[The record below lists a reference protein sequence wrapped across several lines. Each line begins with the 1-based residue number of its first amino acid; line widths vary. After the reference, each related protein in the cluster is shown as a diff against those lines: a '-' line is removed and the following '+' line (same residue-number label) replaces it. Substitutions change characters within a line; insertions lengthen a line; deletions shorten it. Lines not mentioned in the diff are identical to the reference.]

1 MNNNTLKL
9 KSIFEL
15 LNEEFYIPSYQRGYR
30 WTDIQVKALL
40 ADIWDFRNKDPK
52 KEEFYCLQPVV
63 VTKSD
68 NSATSAWE
76 LIDGQQRLTTIY
88 IILSFFNKRFS
99 EEFRNPVFSLEYQTR
114 TDSKKYLTDIN
125 DAEKNDNIDYYF
137 IHEAYTAIREWFKG
151 KQNFINDF
159 ESILLNNT
167 KVIWYEVN
175 DDSTDSIDIFTRINI
190 GKIPLTNAELVKALF
205 LQKDNFEDKATLKQL
220 QIASEWDAM
229 EKKLQNDSFWHFIYS
244 TKNNMQYENRIEY
257 IFDLIYEKKKE
268 NEDHFT
274 FNKFQDE
281 FTADKIRNNGILD
294 VDGLWLKVKKYF
306 LTIEEWYGERDL
318 YHLIGFLIE
327 YKADINELKKTSD
340 KLSKTMFKKHLK
352 TEIKDRLS
360 NIQIESLE
368 YGQNPYEI
376 RMILLLF
383 NIQTILATK
392 EADMR
397 FPFDKYKS
405 DNWDIEHI
413 NSQSDKTIS
422 PKDRKSWAI
431 DILEFYTGLYGYA
444 SDVFNERGIS
454 QINAQKE
461 KIEILKDITKT
472 IANKLVTILESEH
485 VNDELF
491 QEVYEEVLELY
502 IEKENGQIDNIS
514 NLALLDDVT
523 NRSYGNAMFFIKRK
537 RIIENDKNGIF
548 VPICTKNVFL
558 KYYTRHSDNN
568 MYWNQKDAI
577 DYLETMKEILRD
589 YLTVKE

>member
-15 LNEEFYIPSYQRGYR
+15 LNEQFYIPSYQRGYR

-63 VTKSD
+63 VTKPD
-68 NSATSAWE
+68 NSSAIAWE

-114 TDSKKYLTDIN
+114 TDSKKYLADIN

-205 LQKDNFEDKATLKQL
+205 LQKDNFQDKATLKQL

-257 IFDLIYEKKKE
+257 IFDLIHEKKKE

-281 FTADKIRNNGILD
+281 FTDDKIRNNGILD

-306 LTIEEWYGERDL
+306 LTIEEWYSERDL

-340 KLSKTMFKKHLK
+340 KLSKTVFKEHLK

-360 NIQIESLE
+360 TIQIESLE

-502 IEKENGQIDNIS
+502 IEKENSQIDNIS

-577 DYLETMKEILRD
+577 DYLETMKEILGD

>member
-63 VTKSD
+63 VKKPD
-68 NSATSAWE
+68 NSSTSPWE

-114 TDSKKYLTDIN
+114 TDSKKYLADIN

-137 IHEAYTAIREWFKG
+137 IHEAYTAIKEWFKG

-220 QIASEWDAM
+220 QIASEWDAI

-257 IFDLIYEKKKE
+257 IFDLIHEKKKE

-281 FTADKIRNNGILD
+281 FTADKIQNNGILD
-294 VDGLWLKVKKYF
+294 VDGLWLNVKKYF
-306 LTIEEWYGERDL
+306 LTIEEWYSERDL

-327 YKADINELKKTSD
+327 YKADINELKRTSD
-340 KLSKTMFKKHLK
+340 KLSKTVFKEHLK
-352 TEIKDRLS
+352 TEIKNRLS
-360 NIQIESLE
+360 SIQIESLE

-444 SDVFNERGIS
+444 SDVFNENGTS

-461 KIEILKDITKT
+461 KIEILKDVTKT

-485 VNDELF
+485 VNEELF

-502 IEKENGQIDNIS
+502 IEKENSQIDNIS

-577 DYLETMKEILRD
+577 DYLETMKEILSN

>member
-15 LNEEFYIPSYQRGYR
+15 LPEEFYIPSYQRGYR
-30 WTDIQVKALL
+30 WTDTQVTALL
-40 ADIWDFRNKDPK
+40 TDIWDFRNKNPK
-52 KEEFYCLQPVV
+52 NEEFYCLQPVV
-63 VTKSD
+63 VTKPKNNT
-68 NSATSAWE
+68 NSPWE

-88 IILSFFNKRFS
+88 ILLSFFNKRFS

-114 TDSKKYLTDIN
+114 TDSKKYLADIN
-125 DAEKNDNIDYYF
+125 EAEKNNNIDYYF
-137 IHEAYTAIREWFKG
+137 IHEAYATIKEWFKG
-151 KQNFINDF
+151 KQNLINDF

-220 QIASEWDAM
+220 QIASEWDAI

-244 TKNNMQYENRIEY
+244 TKNNIQYENRIEY
-257 IFDLIYEKKKE
+257 IFDLIHEKKKE

-274 FNKFQDE
+274 FNKFQEE
-281 FTADKIRNNGILD
+281 FSKNKEENKD
-294 VDGLWLKVKKYF
+294 VLNIDDLWLSVKKYF
-306 LTIEEWYGERDL
+306 LTIEEWYNERDL

-327 YKADINELKKTSD
+327 YKADINELKKASDRLTKTAFKEHLKNTIKD
-340 KLSKTMFKKHLK
+340 KLYS
-352 TEIKDRLS
+352 
-360 NIQIESLE
+360 IQLESLE
-368 YGQNPYEI
+368 YGQNPFEI
-376 RMILLLF
+376 RMVLLLF
-383 NIQTILATK
+383 NIQTILSTK

-413 NSQSDKTIS
+413 NSQSDKTIN
-422 PKDRKSWAI
+422 PKDRKAWAL
-431 DILEFYTGLYGYA
+431 DILEFYTGLYGYDA
-444 SDVFNERGIS
+444 DILNELGIS
-454 QINAQKE
+454 QTQAQKD
-461 KIEILKDITKT
+461 KIDVLGDVTKA
-472 IANKLVTILESEH
+472 IANKLINILDSER
-485 VNDELF
+485 VNDEQF
-491 QEVYEEVLELY
+491 QEVYEEVVELY
-502 IEKENGQIDNIS
+502 IERETGQNDNIS

-558 KYYTRHSDNN
+558 KYYTKHSDNN
-568 MYWNQKDAI
+568 MYWNQNDAK
-577 DYLETMKEILRD
+577 DYLETMKEILTD
-589 YLTVKE
+589 YLTIKE

>member
-1 MNNNTLKL
+1 
-9 KSIFEL
+9 
-15 LNEEFYIPSYQRGYR
+15 
-30 WTDIQVKALL
+30 
-40 ADIWDFRNKDPK
+40 
-52 KEEFYCLQPVV
+52 
-63 VTKSD
+63 
-68 NSATSAWE
+68 
-76 LIDGQQRLTTIY
+76 
-88 IILSFFNKRFS
+88 
-99 EEFRNPVFSLEYQTR
+99 
-114 TDSKKYLTDIN
+114 
-125 DAEKNDNIDYYF
+125 
-137 IHEAYTAIREWFKG
+137 
-151 KQNFINDF
+151 
-159 ESILLNNT
+159 
-167 KVIWYEVN
+167 
-175 DDSTDSIDIFTRINI
+175 
-190 GKIPLTNAELVKALF
+190 
-205 LQKDNFEDKATLKQL
+205 
-220 QIASEWDAM
+220 
-229 EKKLQNDSFWHFIYS
+229 
-244 TKNNMQYENRIEY
+244 
-257 IFDLIYEKKKE
+257 
-268 NEDHFT
+268 
-274 FNKFQDE
+274 
-281 FTADKIRNNGILD
+281 
-294 VDGLWLKVKKYF
+294 
-306 LTIEEWYGERDL
+306 
-318 YHLIGFLIE
+318 
-327 YKADINELKKTSD
+327 
-340 KLSKTMFKKHLK
+340 
-352 TEIKDRLS
+352 
-360 NIQIESLE
+360 
-368 YGQNPYEI
+368 
-376 RMILLLF
+376 MILLLF

-444 SDVFNERGIS
+444 SDVFNEREIS

-514 NLALLDDVT
+514 NLALLDDLT

-558 KYYTRHSDNN
+558 KYYTKHSDNN

-577 DYLETMKEILRD
+577 DYLETMKEVLGD